1 MLDSMR
7 KIRSFIAAVLLLAVF
22 ALSAHSITGGLSL
35 TVDNGR
41 FGLWFNPYK
50 DLSYSALSENIDSDT
65 VLVMGSSE
73 FRHGRK
79 SEYHPINALWTDD
92 ADLMTIGGPCNQILF
107 HSIAV
112 GALEDKLERRKV
124 ILLVSPTWFK
134 KSGVSSVNYGLRFSE
149 SEYIRFMQNPDIDI
163 STKKYVAE
171 RSEKLLADNSKFR
184 TKVSAIDKY
193 LLDGK
198 NGLVSTILFRAEEIL
213 AFDRDRV
220 SAAMAI
226 RKISRK
232 ETKKNTIDK
241 ISDEAFD
248 LLLEQADEK
257 SQKASDNLLDI
268 SDKSWKRKFSKTYQ
282 TEKDAHPDAI
292 CSDSPEFDDLKAFLE
307 VCRQTDLDVKLI
319 IMPVNGKWFDHIG
332 TGKEQRRETTDKILG
347 LAKEYG
353 AEAADLTVYEYEPFI
368 TKDVTHPWNKGWVL
382 IDREI
387 YSFCNENKKG
397 S

>member
-1 MLDSMR
+1 MR
-7 KIRSFIAAVLLLAVF
+7 KIRSFIAAVLLLVVF
-22 ALSAHSITGGLSL
+22 ALSAHSITVGLSL

-73 FRHGRK
+73 FRHGRG
-79 SEYHPINALWTDD
+79 SEYHPVNALWTDD

-134 KSGVSSVNYGLRFSE
+134 KNGVSSVNYGLRFSE

-163 STKKYVAE
+163 TTKKYVAK

-184 TKVSAIDKY
+184 TKVSIIDRY
-193 LLDGK
+193 LVDGK
-198 NGLVSTILFRAEEIL
+198 NRFVSKLMFRAEEIL
-213 AFDRDRV
+213 ASDRDRV

-226 RKISRK
+226 MKISKKEARK
-232 ETKKNTIDK
+232 NVIDK

-257 SQKASDNLLDI
+257 SQKASDNPLDI

-282 TEKDAHPDAI
+282 TEKDTHPDAI
-292 CSDSPEFDDLKAFLE
+292 CSDSPEIDDLKAFLE

-332 TGKEQRRETTDKILG
+332 TGKEQRRETTDKIMG

-387 YSFCNENKKG
+387 YNFCNENKKG